1 MRSLIKY
8 RNARDVTTVE
18 YFVHFLFDP
27 FHDLSFLIGIKLCFF
42 NSEEVVIEVKLANYH
57 FCVENIVL
65 IDIEIDRVI
74 S

>member
-8 RNARDVTTVE
+8 RDARDVTTVE

-27 FHDLSFLIGIKLCFF
+27 FNDLSFFIGVKLCFF
-42 NSEEVVIEVKLANYH
+42 NSEKIVIEVKLTQYH
-57 FCVENIVL
+57 FCVENVVL
-65 IDIEIDRVI
+65 INIEIDRVI